1 MLKNIL
7 QIVTGLF
14 FLGWAY
20 WFSDESLK
28 PELYGMSIG
37 IGAALIIEIIFFSI
51 KEWKY
56 LMLIINTKFLNRNQA
71 IRISNAYL
79 FKIECRGKYLLV
91 KNSRFNNITYQ
102 PVGGVYKYFHPETNT
117 EFRELMIEPDNNI
130 DNDHKS
136 EHDMRIKML
145 SRKHLRDFIT
155 WFAKNKNRE
164 ADPWREFYEELVAT
178 NILSNDNFRF
188 IYYNQIG
195 KHFEPIHLDPQFNID
210 TYKYVDI
217 YSPRFVNHAQ
227 ELEMSELRDKVSDD
241 FIWVTEDEIR
251 KKMSKNGM
259 RISDHSYKIFLNN

>member
-1 MLKNIL
+1 MVKFFL
-7 QIVTGLF
+7 QTVTGLV
-14 FLGWAY
+14 FLGLAY

-37 IGAALIIEIIFFSI
+37 IGAALIIEIIFFFI

-117 EFRELMIEPDNNI
+117 EFRELMIAPDNNI

-259 RISDHSYKIFLNN
+259 RISDHCYKIFLNN